1 MLNYGGWDV
10 LTTDRGGEGGGARDV
25 LNYRGKCCAELQYG
39 WSWEVLNNRRLQS
52 MGDGAV

>member
-1 MLNYGGWDV
+1 M
-10 LTTDRGGEGGGARDV
+10 LTTERGGGGGGARDV

-52 MGDGAV
+52 MGGGAV